1 MQMSNHCSQI
11 MMLRS
16 KLKTKLDNRQIV
28 MLNVICRFVVSTLV
42 FFAGLG
48 FYRTNIVVISI
59 LLMIQNFI
67 FSFFNTINSVIPTEM
82 IGDTVDYM
90 EWKTGVRL
98 AGTGQAIQS
107 FVTSF
112 SNALATGFIVVMYM
126 IVNLDVASINANVTA
141 NPLEMTHAVRQ
152 GMFSLISIVPAI
164 SLLLCTVPMFFY
176 NLVGEKKARITRE
189 LEERRKAAGTLS
201 E

>member
-1 MQMSNHCSQI
+1 
-11 MMLRS
+11 
-16 KLKTKLDNRQIV
+16 
-28 MLNVICRFVVSTLV
+28 
-42 FFAGLG
+42 
-48 FYRTNIVVISI
+48 
-59 LLMIQNFI
+59 
-67 FSFFNTINSVIPTEM
+67 
-82 IGDTVDYM
+82 
-90 EWKTGVRL
+90 VRL

-176 NLVGEKKARITRE
+176 DLVGEKKARITRE